1 MSIILAFLTSTIG
14 KYIALAI
21 AALTAFG
28 TAWLTAKR
36 SGAKAEQAKQAE
48 RDAKAVNTAKQVDD
62 NVAAMTPEQRRKEL
76 AKWSSKP

>member
-1 MSIILAFLTSTIG
+1 MSVIIAFLTSTIG
-14 KYIALAI
+14 KYIGLAI

-28 TAWLTAKR
+28 TAWLAAR
-36 SGAKAEQAKQAE
+36 RAGAKAERAKQVE
-48 RDAKAVNTAKQVDD
+48 RDAKAVKTAKQVDD